1 MDGNLKPGKSQRK
14 YIITCVVT
22 HSSYSNALHYGLLKF
37 AEFEGLSYVSLISI
51 SVRFH
56 KSLQ

>member
-51 SVRFH
+51 A
-56 KSLQ
+56 SLEFI